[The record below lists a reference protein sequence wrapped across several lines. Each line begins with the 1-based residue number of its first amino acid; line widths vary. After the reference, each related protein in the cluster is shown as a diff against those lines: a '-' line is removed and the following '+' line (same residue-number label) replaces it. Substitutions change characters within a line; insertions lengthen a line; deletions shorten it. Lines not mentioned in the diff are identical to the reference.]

1 MELTLDF
8 FSIFRYTLCTMRVIL
23 VHGFNADPT
32 MNFHQW
38 LANELRDR
46 GFEVLTP
53 TLSLKSG
60 DELDPLK
67 IIEELKTQVGFL
79 KKDDILLGHSLGGV
93 VVLRY
98 LEAAEM
104 TETPRAVILVASPWK
119 VARPDLRHFFLDE
132 LDTDVVMWKAREF
145 VVIHSTDDK
154 LVPIEHG
161 KKLAEVLKARFI
173 QTNSDDHFMAEQYS
187 ILLQTIEDIATHPH
201 EYEPGNG
208 LSNVYEEK
216 PVS

>member
-1 MELTLDF
+1 
-8 FSIFRYTLCTMRVIL
+8 MRIIL
-23 VHGFNADPT
+23 VHGFNANPA
-32 MNFHQW
+32 MNFHPW
-38 LANELRDR
+38 LADELRNR

-53 TLSLKSG
+53 ALSLKSG
-60 DELDPLK
+60 EELDPLK
-67 IIEELKTQVGFL
+67 IIEELKVQVGFL

-119 VARPDLRHFFLDE
+119 VARPELRHFFLDE

-145 VVIHSTDDK
+145 VVIHSSDDK

-173 QTNSDDHFMAEQYS
+173 QTEGDDHFMAEQYP
-187 ILLQTIEDIATHPH
+187 ILLQTIEDLASRPH
-201 EYEPGNG
+201 EFDPGNG
-208 LSNVYEEK
+208 LLDAYKQKTE
-216 PVS
+216 